1 MQYNAYVA
9 TPCTVF
15 TSGEVEDYSIS
26 IVGNAAFALNESNTD
41 PKEEISSR
49 VEDETLVVYP
59 NPAST
64 YVTLQLTSQQDEV
77 RILNV
82 YNTLGQLTYSTKIVV
97 TPGTTTTT
105 LETDNFINGIYI
117 IELKGNSS
125 NQLEKVI
132 ISK

>member
-1 MQYNAYVA
+1 
-9 TPCTVF
+9 
-15 TSGEVEDYSIS
+15 
-26 IVGNAAFALNESNTD
+26 LNESNTD